1 MTDPSPQ
8 DSSEYKLQRLQVPDP
23 ARLAELVV
31 KTLTGDTGN
40 NEKIDRLLHL
50 AVGLVNGAG
59 ALLFIQT
66 EVETRQVAQLISQQ
80 AESWSTDV
88 AGECAKSAGQALL
101 AGKAS
106 IAPLAA
112 MPAARILSCPVPAED
127 DKQGCCLS
135 VIVLLG
141 DSPQEPFLIILQLI
155 ASILAQVAQSNTQPQ
170 AILGGSTDLLQLL
183 IQQKNTLDVR
193 GICDL
198 LRKWSGCSML
208 VIGSTK
214 ENGKIILRLVSD
226 MVKIDSRTRQSRQF
240 IKVMQECQQQQR
252 SMLWPGKA
260 SNTEHEQSLM
270 MKELV
275 RTASMQQ
282 GAAVFLPDAK
292 KGGTVL
298 IFLWPDEQER
308 ARQLTEFDQC
318 ASLFGPAFQA
328 ILSST
333 RPKIETNVKTMSGKN
348 KMLLAGAATL
358 LLCAIAF
365 FPKEFKLHPDTWVRP
380 VQVRYVVAR
389 FDGILK
395 KVFVEPGDR
404 VQQGSPL
411 AILDGREIDLEL
423 RSIEADS
430 AKALK
435 MRDNYLAAG
444 DIAPAQIALLEAR
457 RLQERSSLM
466 KDRQQKLDLK
476 SPLDG
481 IVLSGDL
488 KQDVGGP
495 VGRGQMLF
503 EIAPLKS
510 VLVELA
516 ILDEDVSYVAKNM
529 EVEIRFDAFPGRTWK
544 SQIDRVAPK
553 SEIVR
558 SANVFL
564 STLELENEDRVL
576 QPGMQGHATVKCG
589 HRSLAWIYFH
599 KPWYA
604 LCKLLNKLF

>member
-1 MTDPSPQ
+1 MTDPSSQ
-8 DSSEYKLQRLQVPDP
+8 DPSEYKLQRLQAPDP
-23 ARLAELVV
+23 AKLAELVV
-31 KTLTGDTGN
+31 KTLAGDDGD
-40 NEKIDRLLHL
+40 NEKIDHLLHL

-59 ALLFIQT
+59 ALLFFQT
-66 EVETRQVAQLISQQ
+66 EVDTRQVAQLISRQ
-80 AESWSTDV
+80 AESWSTDL
-88 AGECAKSAGQALL
+88 AAECEKSAGQALA

-106 IAPLAA
+106 IVPLDA
-112 MPAARILSCPVPAED
+112 MPAARIISCPVPAKDE
-127 DKQGCCLS
+127 KPGYCLS

-155 ASILAQVAQSNTQPQ
+155 ASLLAQVAQSHSPSQE
-170 AILGGSTDLLQLL
+170 IFGGSTDLLQLL
-183 IQQKNTLDVR
+183 LQQNDTLDVR
-193 GICDL
+193 GLCDL
-198 LRKWSGCSML
+198 LKKWSGCSML
-208 VIGSTK
+208 VIGSAN
-214 ENGKIILRLVSD
+214 ENNKVRLRLVSD

-240 IKVMQECQQQQR
+240 IKVMQECQQHQR
-252 SMLWPGKA
+252 STLWPGKA
-260 SNTEHEQSLM
+260 NDTGHEQSLL

-275 RTASMQQ
+275 RTSGMQQ
-282 GAAVFLPDAK
+282 GAAVFLPDVK

-298 IFLWPDEQER
+298 IFLWSDEQER
-308 ARQLTEFDQC
+308 AGQLAEFEHA
-318 ASLFGPAFQA
+318 ASLLGPAFQA
-328 ILSST
+328 IISSGS
-333 RPKIETNVKTMSGKN
+333 PKIETNVKAMSGK
-348 KMLLAGAATL
+348 KKILVTGAVTL

-365 FPKEFKLHPDTWVRP
+365 FPKEFNLHPDTWVRP

-389 FDGILK
+389 FDGILE

-404 VQQGSPL
+404 VQQGAAL
-411 AILDGREIDLEL
+411 AMLDGREIDLEL

-457 RLQERSSLM
+457 RLQERSSLL

-488 KQDVGGP
+488 KQEVGGP

-503 EIAPLKS
+503 EIAPLEN

-516 ILDEDVSYVAKNM
+516 VLDEDISYVAEDM
-529 EVEIRFDAFPGRTWK
+529 EVEVRFDAFPGRTWTA
-544 SQIDRVAPK
+544 QIDRIAPK
-553 SEIVR
+553 SEIIQN
-558 SANVFL
+558 ANVFL
-564 STLELENEDRVL
+564 TTLDLENEDRVL

-589 HRSLAWIYFH
+589 RRSLAWIYFH